1 MENASPQPESEE
13 FRRILD
19 EARNGSVAAI
29 GRLLEWRRV
38 LLEWYIAANLPRM
51 LQSKVAVSDIYQD
64 AVIDARRDFRMFLG
78 SSEGEFF
85 NWLKSIVTHTLH
97 DTIRHYD
104 GVQKRD
110 VTREVRLGDG
120 TGSTADQNLL
130 PGQGDPALSAIRRE
144 DQAMLTRL
152 IDLLPDDHRT
162 VIRLRSFE
170 GLTFPQVGERMG
182 RSEDAVRKLWER
194 AFDALI
200 ALMGPG
206 DGRDPHGRARPGGG
220 DPTANNPA
228 GGH

>member
-64 AVIDARRDFRMFLG
+64 AAIDARRDFRMFLG

-85 NWLKSIVTHTLH
+85 NWLKSIVTHTLY

-130 PGQGDPALSAIRRE
+130 PGQGNPELSAIRRE

-152 IDLLPDDHRT
+152 IDLLPDDYRT

-170 GLTFPQVGERMG
+170 DLTFPQVGERMG

-220 DPTANNPA
+220 DPTAPIPA